1 MQSILQLHLANESAK
16 AEAPTPSK
24 PENKDTQPPVMG
36 KRLHQMVNR
45 AAHKAAS
52 QYGSKSSGIFSK

>member
-1 MQSILQLHLANESAK
+1 MQSILKLQVESDSARV
-16 AEAPTPSK
+16 EAPTPSK
-24 PENKDTQPPVMG
+24 PEHKNPQPVVIG

-52 QYGSKSSGIFSK
+52 QYGRQSSGIFSK

>member
-1 MQSILQLHLANESAK
+1 MQSILKLHLESDSAK
-16 AEAPTPSK
+16 AETPTSSK
-24 PENKDTQPPVMG
+24 QEDKNPQPVVMG

-52 QYGSKSSGIFSK
+52 QYGRKSSGIFSK